1 MDSIRIAGWVGLAGI
16 ILTLWTGDGSAVQVA
31 KVQPMKL
38 AAMEGLYNGKV
49 GQELVG
55 VALLNPS
62 KERTDA
68 SDPYLFDIS
77 IPKGLSI
84 LANHDPNTFV
94 PGINDLIDGISLT
107 PQGDTIRTDSYA
119 ERIAIGKRA
128 HEALREFDSAMAK
141 GDRQAMEAARAK
153 LKEDYRYFGYGYLN
167 SPDEAIPPV
176 AMTFYSFRIMVM
188 AGGYLFLFFII
199 TVFTMGR
206 RSRLWQQK
214 WWQCIAMLTIPVV
227 WICSEAGWITAE
239 VGRQPW
245 IIEGLMPAKA
255 AISAISAS
263 TVQLTFWMF
272 AAVFTALL
280 VAEITIMI
288 NQIRKGA
295 SDGNDY

>member
-1 MDSIRIAGWVGLAGI
+1 
-16 ILTLWTGDGSAVQVA
+16 
-31 KVQPMKL
+31 
-38 AAMEGLYNGKV
+38 
-49 GQELVG
+49 
-55 VALLNPS
+55 
-62 KERTDA
+62 
-68 SDPYLFDIS
+68 
-77 IPKGLSI
+77 
-84 LANHDPNTFV
+84 
-94 PGINDLIDGISLT
+94 
-107 PQGDTIRTDSYA
+107 
-119 ERIAIGKRA
+119 
-128 HEALREFDSAMAK
+128 MAK